1 MFDSEKWI
9 DILKYC
15 LEYNDRYIVF
25 NGKIDK
31 NIENIIKYGKEIEKK
46 EWSIEVD
53 ILGLLADILEIIIK

>member
-31 NIENIIKYGKEIEKK
+31 NRENIIKYEKEIEKK